1 MLRIVFTLTLFAV
14 SLLCETLQDVK
25 MDYLSNSNIWIK
37 TYKNQKNI
45 NELKNKISI
54 LTEEV
59 NALTK
64 RGRDARIKNEELTL
78 LKAQMESLTSVARS
92 FSDILDVTSINAQT
106 IEINL
111 ISFLTNSK
119 VKELERA
126 RAQIESLKKDYERA
140 IAYIEE
146 TAKKT
151 ENIIDMEYSNEAKE
165 FLKLVEEDLHIFL
178 VAKGIIDQKE
188 ESIET
193 LFGLIAS
200 KTRHYKDNE
209 FAQLI
214 ANILIAI
221 GILTSLYI
229 VRFLFARF
237 SGNEERSAFWIRL
250 SNLLAALFIAL
261 FFLFNYIDNLIYALT
276 FVGFMAA
283 GLTIVHKELLL
294 NIAAWLQMA
303 FSSSIQV
310 GDRILLYFEATP
322 IIGDV
327 IAISP
332 MKITLYEEIT
342 HNNAAELKRAGR
354 ILFIPTNFIFSKV
367 IYNYTHESMK
377 TIYDL
382 IEIPLNINSDFD
394 RVKKITEEVVSKT
407 TARYIEMARYQYKKL
422 QDKYILRGKDMSPR
436 IQFMMPS
443 DKKGIV
449 MYLWYVAPYREILNC
464 RSDLTLELIRR
475 FKKEANIFLI
485 DEEKKKSEQP
495 SVT

>member
-1 MLRIVFTLTLFAV
+1 MFRIVLVLILFAG
-14 SLLCETLQDVK
+14 SLLCETLNEIK
-25 MDYLSNSNIWIK
+25 TDYFSNSNIWIK
-37 TYKNQKNI
+37 TYKNQREI
-45 NELKNKISI
+45 NELKNKISL
-54 LTEEV
+54 LTEEI
-59 NALTK
+59 NALKGQDT
-64 RGRDARIKNEELTL
+64 RIKNEELML
-78 LKAQMESLTSVARS
+78 LKAQLESLVSAARS
-92 FSDILDVTSINAQT
+92 FLDILDVTSINAQT

-119 VKELERA
+119 FRELERA
-126 RAQIESLKKDYERA
+126 RTQIESLKKDYEKA

-151 ENIIDMEYSNEAKE
+151 ENIIEIEHTNEAKE
-165 FLKLVEEDLHIFL
+165 FLKLIEEDLHIL
-178 VAKGIIDQKE
+178 LAAKGVIDQKE
-188 ESIET
+188 ESINI
-193 LFGLIAS
+193 LFEIVAS
-200 KTRHYKDNE
+200 KTRHYKDSD

-214 ANILIAI
+214 VNISIAI
-221 GILTSLYI
+221 GVLAALYI
-229 VRFLFARF
+229 IRFLLTRF

-250 SNLLAALFIAL
+250 SNLLAALSIAL
-261 FFLFNYIDNLIYALT
+261 FLLFNYIDNLIDALT

-283 GLTIVHKELLL
+283 GLTIVHKEVLL
-294 NIAAWLQMA
+294 NIAAWFQMA

-382 IEIPLNINSDFD
+382 IEITLDINSDFD
-394 RVKKITEEVVSKT
+394 RVKKITEEVVFRITS
-407 TARYIEMARYQYKKL
+407 RYIEMAKYQYKKL

-449 MYLWYVAPYREILNC
+449 MYLWYVAPYREILGC
-464 RSDLTLELIRR
+464 RSDLTLELIKR
-475 FKKEANIFLI
+475 FKKEADIFLI
-485 DEEKKKSEQP
+485 DEEKNKSA
-495 SVT
+495 